1 MKQWTDAKLKGE
13 KPGKVRKQHNIGR
26 GLYFIVEP
34 WGAKYWRYR
43 YKIGALESRM
53 KIGDYPAMGLAAA
66 EQVRNEKRTEASG
79 ARRGECPPP
88 ALKVKADIANR
99 LKEPTVSDL
108 ADEWLLRRKVKKTGK
123 PLSER
128 TKTERR
134 YCLDHDILPFIGV
147 MKAIHVT
154 HEHCRKL
161 IDKVEDRGS
170 IGQAVHVHKA
180 MRAMFRYAV
189 GRRYLSVSPM
199 AGLDSPAP
207 YVPKNRNLSDI
218 ELQAMFDALKESDI
232 SMPVRHCIEWQ
243 LLTASRPTEARETT
257 WGEIDEDK
265 ATWTIPIERSKN
277 REPHIVHLSSAALKV
292 LEKARPLRQKGKSA
306 PLFPG
311 RTEGK
316 ALSLLSVTRA
326 IKRLLPAIE
335 SKVRKLSK
343 DDEAV
348 LEVFTPHDLR
358 RTAATLVTKLHFSRF
373 IAGLLLNH
381 TDQSVTG
388 IYDQNDY
395 EDEKR
400 QAWRSL
406 GERVAAIMAGNAAK
420 IIPLKQ
426 KKRA

>member
-88 ALKVKADIANR
+88 ALKVKAEIANR

-108 ADEWLLRRKVKKTGK
+108 ADEWLLRKKVKQTAK

-128 TKTERR
+128 TKKERR
-134 YCLDHDILPFIGV
+134 YCLDHDILPFIGA
-147 MKAIHVT
+147 MKAVHVT
-154 HEHCRKL
+154 HEHCRKV

-243 LLTASRPTEARETT
+243 LLTASRPTEAREAT
-257 WGEIDEDK
+257 WGEIDEDN

-277 REPHIVHLSSAALKV
+277 RKPHIVHLSAAAMKV